1 MKLLISQIFAFT
13 LLFIPFSNGQVSED
27 DRAMSQGL
35 YNAVIIDLPQ
45 TEVKFAEKCWKDYIK
60 EFKGKTKK
68 NRKADEF
75 VTEECQINGLGES
88 NYFTMYARADET
100 GDDVEIKMWVQY
112 EADDFLSSGTY
123 PDRYAE
129 AEKFMIRY
137 GLYVAKEKTRLEMEE
152 EEKRLKKMEQT
163 LKKLERDNDRYH
175 REIENARDRIAK
187 AESSIE
193 ENIIQQDKAKQE
205 IDDQKD
211 AVKEVTKRYNE
222 F

>member
-1 MKLLISQIFAFT
+1 MKLLILQIFAFT

-75 VTEECQINGLGES
+75 VTEECQINGLGGS
-88 NYFTMYARADET
+88 NYFTMYGRADET
-100 GDDVEIKMWVQY
+100 GEDVEIKMWVQY

-129 AEKFMIRY
+129 AEKFLIRY
-137 GLYVAKEKTRLEMEE
+137 G
-152 EEKRLKKMEQT
+152 
-163 LKKLERDNDRYH
+163 KKLERDNDRYH

-187 AESSIE
+187 AETNIE
-193 ENIIQQDKAKQE
+193 ENIIEQEKAKQE